1 MCVLFQWPCPAK
13 YNIKQALGSNQ
24 KTMFEPPSFTIGLR
38 REMTIEKKGN
48 LPFLKENV
56 FKRNSNMKKKNRNL
70 LRVLSSYQI
79 KSRIQLSWN
88 LKTLKIFYFY
98 PFV

>member
-38 REMTIEKKGN
+38 REMTLEKKGRSN
-48 LPFLKENV
+48 LRFPKENL
-56 FKRNSNMKKKNRNL
+56 FKWNSKMEKNNRNP
-70 LRVLSSYQI
+70 LRVFSSYRI
-79 KSRIQLSWN
+79 KSRNQLSWN
-88 LKTLKIFYFY
+88 LKKK
-98 PFV
+98 